1 MKKKFLY
8 NAILLYFG
16 LSLFAFGKAQ
26 VKTSVKA
33 SIDKNSI
40 LIGERINLV
49 LQANI
54 PENEPIR
61 FFAIDTI
68 PHFEILDKSKT
79 DTLNTSNG
87 TELKQTLRLTSFDS
101 GQWVIPSF
109 SFASSEEPL
118 TDSFSIN
125 VGFTPLD
132 STKDYNDIKNIIPVD
147 YKEKEDYTWYYVG
160 GGILLLLLLIYL
172 LARKKKKTKVAP
184 VVLEDDPFTAA
195 LKQLDQLQKQNL
207 PAKGEI
213 KSYYSR
219 LTDIFRVYVEK
230 RIGIQSQQ
238 KTTEDLVVQ
247 LRVSKLN
254 KEELSQ
260 LSQALRLSDFV
271 KFAKYVPG
279 DSDNKTIFDIVKKSI
294 QDIEKTIPP
303 ATSENEKP
311 S

>member
-40 LIGERINLV
+40 LIGERVNLV

-61 FFAIDTI
+61 FFSIDTI
-68 PHFEILDKSKT
+68 PHFEILDRSKT
-79 DTLNTSNG
+79 DTVNTSNG
-87 TELKQTLRLTSFDS
+87 TELKQTVRLTSFDS
-101 GQWVIPSF
+101 GQWTIPSF
-109 SFASSEEPL
+109 SLASSEEPL

-125 VGFTPLD
+125 VGYAPLD

-160 GGILLLLLLIYL
+160 GGILLLLLTIYL
-172 LARKKKKTKVAP
+172 LTRKKKKPKTAP
-184 VVLEDDPFTAA
+184 VAQEDDPFTTAI
-195 LKQLDQLQKQNL
+195 KQLEQLQKQNL

-213 KSYYSR
+213 KSYYSG

-238 KTTEDLVVQ
+238 KTTDDLVVQ

-271 KFAKYVPG
+271 KFAKYIPG
-279 DSDNKTIFDIVKKSI
+279 EADNKTIFDIVKKSI
-294 QDIEKTIPP
+294 ETIEKTIPP
-303 ATSENEKP
+303 VASENDRT